1 MGLGNVLYR
10 GFQQVKAGVES
21 IPGAH
26 KAYKWVTTRTGEG
39 KVYEIT
45 RGPMA
50 GMRWRRRN
58 SLPFWYHLGIY
69 EPETSHFLAQHLRP
83 GDTFWDLGANAGYH
97 TLMAARTVGP
107 TGKVIAVEPDPGTCR
122 ILREQLDLN
131 GIGHCTIVQAA
142 VSDRPGQSILIQ
154 RASDPRGNAL
164 QQIDNPAID
173 NKVGSA
179 VEVPCLTMDDLAAR
193 FPRPRLIKMD
203 IEGAE
208 VLALPGGRK
217 LLTGPERPER
227 LLVAVHGDAARDFCR
242 DFLREV
248 GYDLE
253 VASDLDAHS
262 VLAVDPAARNRSGQ
276 GRTRVQATPAD
287 TGLVAS
293 GV

>member
-1 MGLGNVLYR
+1 MGLGDLMYR
-10 GFQQVKAGVES
+10 GFRQVKAGVEL

-39 KVYEIT
+39 KVYDIV

-69 EPETSHFLAQHLRP
+69 EPETSRFLAAHLRP

-97 TLMAARTVGP
+97 TLMGARAVGP
-107 TGKVIAVEPDPGTCR
+107 TGRVISVEPDPGTCA

-131 GIGHCTIVQAA
+131 GLTNCTIVQAA
-142 VSDRPGQSILIQ
+142 VSDRPGRTVLIR

-173 NKVGSA
+173 NKAGDA
-179 VEVPCLTMDDLAAR
+179 VEVPCVTMDELSSMYPA
-193 FPRPRLIKMD
+193 PRLVKMD

-208 VLALPGGRK
+208 VLALPGGRRF
-217 LLTGPERPER
+217 LTGEKRPER
-227 LLVAVHGDAARDFCR
+227 LLVAVHGDEAADFCR
-242 DFLREV
+242 GFLRDV
-248 GYDLE
+248 GYELE
-253 VASDLDAHS
+253 TVPDLDVHS
-262 VLAVDPAARNRSGQ
+262 LVAVDRNQAR
-276 GRTRVQATPAD
+276 RTA
-287 TGLVAS
+287 
-293 GV
+293 